1 MLDIATVQAILE
13 PYAEAI
19 GPEGM
24 AEIQVSLVEKD
35 TAVQDTETLEVSL
48 VEKDTA
54 VQDTETLAGQLEE
67 ERKGRAADRE
77 AYEQKLAEFNARV
90 SRFIKGEDPGGDEED
105 ETPPPA
111 DDTEEEQ
118 EDFYS
123 RYMKGE

>member
-1 MLDIATVQAILE
+1 MLDIATVQALLE

-24 AEIQVSLVEKD
+24 AELQL
-35 TAVQDTETLEVSL
+35 SL

-90 SRFIKGEDPGGDEED
+90 SRFIRGEDPDPETD
-105 ETPPPA
+105 PPETPPA
-111 DDTEEEQ
+111 EDEEEQ

>member
-1 MLDIATVQAILE
+1 MLDIATVQSILE

-24 AEIQVSLVEKD
+24 AEIQ
-35 TAVQDTETLEVSL
+35 VSL

-77 AYEQKLAEFNARV
+77 AYEQKLADFNARI

-111 DDTEEEQ
+111 DDDEDDTEPIDLYAMYTEK
-118 EDFYS
+118 ED
-123 RYMKGE
+123 

>member
-24 AEIQVSLVEKD
+24 AEIQ
-35 TAVQDTETLEVSL
+35 VSL

-90 SRFIKGEDPGGDEED
+90 SRFIKGEDPGGE

-111 DDTEEEQ
+111 DDDEDGETEPV
-118 EDFYS
+118 DFYAM
-123 RYMKGE
+123 YTEKED